1 MILSHKNI
9 NPEKISMIK
18 LALSKLRM
26 WGDNPTA
33 FLGPHKKKKKNV
45 GRGTCLGYNWLEQ
58 Y

>member
-18 LALSKLRM
+18 LVLSKLRM

-33 FLGPHKKKKKNV
+33 FLGPHKKKKKRMW
-45 GRGTCLGYNWLEQ
+45 GEAHA
-58 Y
+58 